1 MPETFPLTETNG
13 SPYLPQMAEVRRAE
27 KLTELEKFFALR
39 FPDGRALGHQPGQFV
54 EVSLFG
60 IGEAPISICSSP
72 TDSEGFELCVR
83 ASGSVTNALHR
94 LEAGSQVGIRGP
106 FGRGYPMSE
115 MEGSDVLVVAGG
127 IGLAPLRSVI
137 RYVLANRE
145 KYGRLIILYG
155 AKHPSELLFTEELRD
170 WEQREDAELHL
181 TVDRPDEAWK
191 GHVGVITTLFPR
203 LTLQAAQTFA
213 VVTGPPIM
221 YRFVLLELLGKGIPL
236 DQILFSLER
245 RMKCGIGKCGHCQI
259 NGKYCCQDGPVFT
272 FPELKVL
279 WEASEAVAPVR

>member
-1 MPETFPLTETNG
+1 MPETLTNG

-72 TDSEGFELCVR
+72 TDAEGFELCVR

-170 WEQREDAELHL
+170 WEQREDVELHL

-213 VVTGPPIM
+213 VVTGPPVM

>member
-1 MPETFPLTETNG
+1 M
-13 SPYLPQMAEVRRAE
+13 
-27 KLTELEKFFALR
+27 TELEKFFALR

-54 EVSLFG
+54 EVSLWG

-72 TDSEGFELCVR
+72 TDAEGFELCVR

-137 RYVLANRE
+137 RYVLAHRDR
-145 KYGRLIILYG
+145 YGRLIILYG

-170 WEQREDAELHL
+170 WERREDVELHL
-181 TVDRPDEAWK
+181 TVDRPDEAWQ

-213 VVTGPPIM
+213 VVTGPPVM

>member
-1 MPETFPLTETNG
+1 MPNTIVHPGAHG
-13 SPYLPQMAEVRRAE
+13 SPYLPQMAEVRQAE
-27 KLTELEKFFALR
+27 KMTELEKFFNLQ

-60 IGEAPISICSSP
+60 IGEAPISVCSSP
-72 TDSEGFELCVR
+72 TDTEGFDLCVR

-94 LEAGSQVGIRGP
+94 LEVGSQVGIRGP
-106 FGRGYPMSE
+106 FGRGYPMPE
-115 MEGSDVLVVAGG
+115 MEGADILVVAGG

-137 RYVLANRE
+137 RYVLAHRS

-155 AKHPSELLFTEELRD
+155 AKHPSELLFTDEIRS
-170 WEQREDAELHL
+170 WEQREDVELQL
-181 TVDRPDEAWK
+181 TVDRPDDAWK

-203 LTLQAAQTFA
+203 LSLQAAQTFA

-279 WEASEAVAPVR
+279 WEASEAVAPV